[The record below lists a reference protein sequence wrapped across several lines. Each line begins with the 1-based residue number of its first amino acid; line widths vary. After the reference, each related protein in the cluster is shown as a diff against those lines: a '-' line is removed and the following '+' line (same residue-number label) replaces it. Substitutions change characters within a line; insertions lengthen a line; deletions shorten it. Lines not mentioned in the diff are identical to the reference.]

1 MNDFENIKLP
11 KQLKNALDEQGIKA
25 PTVIQKKAIPSML
38 AGHDVVGIAQTGTG
52 KTIAYLLPIL
62 RDLKY
67 SDQRPPRILILV
79 PTRELVVQVVSEI
92 EKLTTYMSVRTLGIY
107 GGTNINTQ
115 KKAVY
120 EGSDIVVATPGRL
133 YDLAMTGLLRL
144 KDIQKVVIDE
154 CDEMLNLGFRPQLQR
169 IFDLLPTK
177 RQNLMFS
184 ATITQDVDD
193 LIATFFRKTEK
204 IIAAPTGTPLS
215 SISQSAFRAEN
226 FNTKFNL
233 LKYLLEKDD
242 TIDKTFIFVK
252 SKAFADRL
260 HNLLEEAYPEKFGVI
275 HSNKSQNYRLRMVRE
290 FKDDQLRGIVATD
303 LVSRGIDIE
312 NVSHVINFDVPE
324 QPEQYMHRIGRT
336 GRVDQQGYAISF
348 ITEKEEVDFKEIE
361 NYMNLTIDISDLP
374 EDVSVSK
381 ELIPEEEERDIH
393 DAPTILKPSHSV
405 GDGKKDTPSTKVK
418 KKENF
423 RPRDKANK
431 KIRKKRKRRK

>member
-1 MNDFENIKLP
+1 MKFDEIKLP
-11 KQLKNALDEQGIKA
+11 KPLKNALDEQGIVS
-25 PTVIQKKAIPSML
+25 PTVIQRKAIPSIL
-38 AGHDVVGIAQTGTG
+38 AGNDVIGIAQTGTG

-62 RDLKY
+62 RDLKF

-79 PTRELVVQVVSEI
+79 PTRELVVQVASEI
-92 EKLTTYMSVRTLGIY
+92 EKLTTYMSVRTLSIY

-120 EGSDIVVATPGRL
+120 EGCDIVVATPGRL

-144 KDIQKVVIDE
+144 KQIQKIVIDE

-193 LIATFFRKTEK
+193 LIETFFRKTEK

-215 SISQSAFRAEN
+215 SISQSAYKVPN

-233 LKYLLEKDD
+233 LKALLEKND
-242 TIDKTFIFVK
+242 TLDKIFIFVK
-252 SKAFADRL
+252 SKALADRL
-260 HNLLEEAYPEKFGVI
+260 FLKIEETFPESFGVI
-275 HSNKSQNYRLRMVRE
+275 HSNKSQNFRLRMVRE
-290 FKDDQLRGIVATD
+290 FKDNQLRGIVATD

-312 NVSHVINFDVPE
+312 NVSHVINFDIPDH
-324 QPEQYMHRIGRT
+324 QEQYMHRIGRT

-348 ITEKEEVDFKEIE
+348 VTDDELNDFKAIE
-361 NYMNLTIDISDLP
+361 DYMQLEVGFELLL
-374 EDVSVSK
+374 EDVEISK
-381 ELIPEEEERDIH
+381 ELIPEEEEPDIH
-393 DAPTILKPSHSV
+393 DAPTILKASHSV
-405 GDGKKDTPSTKVK
+405 GEGNKNEVSKKIK
-418 KKENF
+418 KTENF
-423 RPRDKANK
+423 RPRDKSNK